1 MSDKTAWIDVCAL
14 EEILPDAGVCALV
27 GQRQVAV
34 FRLGR
39 GDEVYALDN
48 YDPFG
53 HAFVLSRGILG
64 DKAGTPKVASP
75 LFKQSFDLRTG
86 RCLDEPTVA
95 VPAYPARVRSGR
107 VEICA
112 DAR

>member
-1 MSDKTAWIDVCAL
+1 MSDWVDVCAL
-14 EEILPDAGVCALV
+14 EEILPDGGVCALL
-27 GQRQVAV
+27 GCKQVAV
-34 FRLGR
+34 FRLGQ

-48 YDPFG
+48 FDPFS

-95 VPAYPARVRSGR
+95 VPAYPARVRAGR
-107 VEICA
+107 VEIRA
-112 DAR
+112 DAV